1 MANRLNIFFL
11 IVWLI
16 LASGVDLFSK
26 DILNQIIINPLN
38 RTSLYFDDMPKSF
51 QSKLSDDKKT
61 ISLEL
66 PSINVVDSCRQL
78 TGQGIINSIQVQ
90 TYATKTL
97 VTIMLKDK
105 RGYNAV
111 PLPYSKS
118 VMIEVFNWND
128 LTPAEDKYRTA
139 LLAYEDGIYK
149 ESMSDLLESIK
160 LGNTNALAFAGIIS
174 LKLGQVNSAKNFLKL
189 AIAKNTDIYDAHAA
203 LYHAYMIS
211 DSVAEAELHLKQFKN
226 LSGVATIGIFDID
239 LSIPLDT
246 ALFAF
251 SESVVAGI
259 NLSEITSLDSA
270 LISDTISDTTAPLDN
285 LSTEL
290 SDTPFLTKYFLETLI
305 FIAFAI
311 LVMLMF
317 FYFRWRTAQQE
328 IISRQK
334 GARFS
339 GDLKEAKVNLKPK
352 QVTDIYSESE
362 KLTKPVAPPQ
372 VSPEEEA
379 KKVMVKDI
387 EQILKES
394 DQKAEK
400 QSKSKA
406 NVQIKKVVEKTAA
419 NPKVELAMHLI
430 EEQRKIKTSQIDS
443 LKIED
448 LPDESGKLN
457 DIAKKFGIEKGGLE
471 TKQAIERLLKDEKY
485 FERISKKF
493 QNQNNN
499 EQ

>member
-1 MANRLNIFFL
+1 MAKRLKIFFL
-11 IVWLI
+11 IIWLMI
-16 LASGVDLFSK
+16 ASGADLFSK
-26 DILNQIIINPLN
+26 DILNRIVINPLN
-38 RTSLYFDDMPKSF
+38 RASLLFDNMPKSF

-61 ISLEL
+61 ISIEF

-78 TGQGIINSIQVQ
+78 IGQGIINSIQVQ
-90 TYATKTL
+90 TYPTKTL

-111 PLPYSKS
+111 LLPYSKS

-139 LLAYEDGIYK
+139 LLAYEDGIYQ
-149 ESMSDLLESIK
+149 ESLNELVESIK
-160 LGNTNALAFAGIIS
+160 SGNTNALAFAGFIS
-174 LKLGQVNSAKNFLKL
+174 LKLGQIYSAKNFLKL
-189 AIAKNTDIYDAHAA
+189 AISKNTDIYDAHAA

-211 DSVAEAELHLKQFKN
+211 DSIAEAESHLNTFKN
-226 LSGVATIGIFDID
+226 ITGVASIGTFEID

-246 ALFAF
+246 VLFEF

-259 NLSEITSLDSA
+259 DLSVITPLDSTSFSEA
-270 LISDTISDTTAPLDN
+270 NAYTTAPLGD
-285 LSTEL
+285 LTSEM
-290 SDTPFLTKYFLETLI
+290 SDTPFLTKYFLETLV

-339 GDLKEAKVNLKPK
+339 DDLKEAKVNLKPK
-352 QVTDIYSESE
+352 QVTDIYAESE
-362 KLTKPVAPPQ
+362 KFANPVTLPV
-372 VSPEEEA
+372 VSAEEEA
-379 KKVMVKDI
+379 KQVMVKDI

-394 DQKAEK
+394 DQTSEIKS
-400 QSKSKA
+400 QSKVSLKP
-406 NVQIKKVVEKTAA
+406 IRKIEKSS

-430 EEQRKIKTSQIDS
+430 EEQRKIKTSQIDN

>member
-1 MANRLNIFFL
+1 
-11 IVWLI
+11 
-16 LASGVDLFSK
+16 
-26 DILNQIIINPLN
+26 
-38 RTSLYFDDMPKSF
+38 
-51 QSKLSDDKKT
+51 LSDDKKT
-61 ISLEL
+61 ISLEF
-66 PSINVVDSCRQL
+66 PSINVIDSCRQT

-90 TYATKTL
+90 TYPTKSLITL
-97 VTIMLKDK
+97 MLRDK

-149 ESMSDLLESIK
+149 EAIKDLVESIK
-160 LGNTNALAFAGIIS
+160 AGNANALSFAGIIS
-174 LKLGQVNSAKNFLKL
+174 LKLGQVVSAKNFLRL

-211 DSVAEAELHLKQFKN
+211 DSVSEAELHLNQFKI
-226 LSGVATIGIFDID
+226 LTGVATIGTVDID
-239 LSIPLDT
+239 LSNPLDT

-251 SESVVAGI
+251 SESIVAGVD
-259 NLSEITSLDSA
+259 LSVITPLDSA
-270 LISDTISDTTAPLDN
+270 SFSEAKADTTAPLGD
-285 LSTEL
+285 LTSEM
-290 SDTPFLTKYFLETLI
+290 SDTTFLTKYFLETLVI
-305 FIAFAI
+305 IAFAI
-311 LVMLMF
+311 IVMLMY

-334 GARFS
+334 GAKFTS
-339 GDLKEAKVNLKPK
+339 DLNDAKVNLQPK
-352 QVTDIYSESE
+352 QVANIYTETE
-362 KLTKPVAPPQ
+362 KITKPVAPPPI
-372 VSPEEEA
+372 SPEDEA

-400 QSKSKA
+400 KAQSKTQNKPTKNIEKA
-406 NVQIKKVVEKTAA
+406 SA

-430 EEQRKIKTSQIDS
+430 EEQRKIKTSQIES

-448 LPDESGKLN
+448 LPEESGKLN

-499 EQ
+499 EE